1 MISLRPIE
9 AEDILEIKK
18 WPSYAAGF
26 EEMDYALREHGWID
40 EFQQKPETWIYIA
53 ESDNSVIGFSLL
65 STTSKGEAEFRIA
78 INPNW
83 IGKGMGKSVTI
94 ETLKTGFLALDLD
107 KINLIVR
114 KTNHPAAALY
124 KSLGFMV
131 TGNSNHTIQGRA
143 IEFVDMTMSK
153 EIFQKLKMEDKA

>member
-1 MISLRPIE
+1 
-9 AEDILEIKK
+9 
-18 WPSYAAGF
+18 
-26 EEMDYALREHGWID
+26 MDYALREHGWID
-40 EFQQKPETWIYIA
+40 EFQQKPDTWIYIA

-65 STTSKGEAEFRIA
+65 STTSGGEAEFRIA
-78 INPNW
+78 INPDW
-83 IGKGMGKSVTI
+83 IGKGMGKRVTI
-94 ETLKTGFLALDLD
+94 ETLKTGFLVLDLD

-131 TGNSNHTIQGRA
+131 AGNSNRTIQGKS

-153 EIFQKLKMEDKA
+153 EIFHNFTMKDKK